1 MMRFDFNELMAFEEE
16 GASLLSYVEASGD
29 RVASILDRIR
39 KGGEFLGWV
48 NLPTAKTSAQAIARY
63 VDALPPS
70 IEACVIMGIGGSSLG
85 PRALYT
91 AAYHPMQLLDG
102 WRPEGGR
109 KLFFLDNSDPDT
121 VAAMLDGLDPK
132 KTLYAAVTKSG
143 STAETAAQL
152 MIAWDRAQ
160 GAMGREEA
168 AAHFVFVTDPEKGDL
183 RALARSAGV
192 ATFEVPPDVGGRY
205 SVLCPVGLLPAALAG
220 IDPLALLAGAEAVR
234 ARCLDPDLMGN
245 PAALLGLCAFLL
257 DTEFGRDI
265 HVLMPYSDRLA
276 DTGAWFA
283 QLWAESL
290 GKNGEEGPVG
300 PTPLGARGAT
310 DQHSLLQ
317 LLRDGPRDKFVIFVD
332 VAERTALPVPGIFK
346 ELKSFAYLGGHGM
359 EELISCE
366 RVGTQRSLTLARVPT
381 LGITLDEVSAGST
394 AGLMY
399 LLEVATAVAGFLY
412 KINPF
417 DQPGVEESKRFSHAL
432 MGRPG
437 LEEVRKEIE
446 GSAGAGDETWV
457 LEV

>member
-1 MMRFDFNELMAFEEE
+1 
-16 GASLLSYVEASGD
+16 
-29 RVASILDRIR
+29 
-39 KGGEFLGWV
+39 
-48 NLPTAKTSAQAIARY
+48 
-63 VDALPPS
+63 
-70 IEACVIMGIGGSSLG
+70 
-85 PRALYT
+85 
-91 AAYHPMQLLDG
+91 
-102 WRPEGGR
+102 
-109 KLFFLDNSDPDT
+109 
-121 VAAMLDGLDPK
+121 
-132 KTLYAAVTKSG
+132 
-143 STAETAAQL
+143 
-152 MIAWDRAQ
+152 MIAWDRAEK
-160 GAMGREEA
+160 ALGREA

-192 ATFEVPPDVGGRY
+192 QTLDVPPDVGGRY

-220 IDPLALLAGAEAVR
+220 IDPLAVLAGAEAVR

-245 PAALLGLCAFLL
+245 PAALLGASAFLL

-290 GKNGEEGPVG
+290 GKSGEEGAVG
-300 PTPLGARGAT
+300 PTPMSARGAT

-317 LLRDGPRDKFVIFVD
+317 LLRDGPRDKFVVFLD
-332 VAERTALPVPGIFK
+332 VADRRALAVPGIFS
-346 ELKSFAYLGGHGM
+346 ELGSFAYLGGHGM
-359 EELISCE
+359 EELISFE
-366 RVGTQRSLTLARVPT
+366 RLGTQRSLTLARVPT
-381 LGITLDEVSAGST
+381 LCITLDEVNAGST

-432 MGRPG
+432 MGRAG
-437 LEEVRKEIE
+437 LEGVRSEIE
-446 GSAGAGDETWV
+446 GSADARDETWI

>member
-1 MMRFDFNELMAFEEE
+1 MMKFDFNELMAFEED
-16 GASLLSYVEASGD
+16 GASLLSYLEASTD
-29 RVASILDRIR
+29 RLASILGRIR
-39 KGGEFLGWV
+39 EGGDFLGWV
-48 NLPTAKTSAQAIARY
+48 GLPPVKAPAEDIARY
-63 VDALPPS
+63 VASLPPS
-70 IEACVIMGIGGSSLG
+70 IEFAVIMGIGGSSLG

-91 AAYHPMQLLDG
+91 AAYHPMQLMEG
-102 WRPEGGR
+102 WKPEGGR
-109 KLFFLDNSDPDT
+109 RLFFLDNSDPDT
-121 VAAMLDGLDPK
+121 VAALLDGLDPE
-132 KTLYAAVTKSG
+132 KTLYAAITKSG

-160 GAMGREEA
+160 RALGPKA

-183 RALARSAGV
+183 RTIARSAGV
-192 ATFEVPPDVGGRY
+192 RAFDVPPHVGGRY

-220 IDPLALLAGAEAVR
+220 IDPLAVLAGAEAVR

-245 PAALLGLCAFLL
+245 PAALLGASAFLL

-290 GKNGEEGPVG
+290 GKSGPDGAVG
-300 PTPLGARGAT
+300 PTPLSARGAT

-317 LLRDGPRDKFVIFVD
+317 LLRDGPKNKFVTFVD
-332 VAERTALPVPGIFK
+332 VAERRALPVPEIFG
-346 ELKSFAYLGGHGM
+346 ELGSFAYLGGHGM

-366 RVGTQRSLTLARVPT
+366 RLGTQRSLALAGVPT
-381 LGITLDEVSAGST
+381 LGITVDEVNAGST
-394 AGLMY
+394 AALMY

-437 LEEVRKEIE
+437 LDEVRKEIE
-446 GSAGAGDETWV
+446 GSAGARDETWI